1 MLAQELDKQSS
12 AASEQL
18 QRNEEQRQLSKPELE
33 PAVEEEEDLES
44 MMALDDGAG
53 EKETDIKPK
62 SVKYKALSAGAIR
75 VRAEMDSDPAGKLVL
90 GEIIEVSETKEL
102 GNGTVRVH
110 FDRGWTSVT
119 AKSGKVFLKLVVDEE
134 ENDDSEPEDSGLA
147 SGTGSDSEPEAD
159 RDGMMAELDGG
170 DDTAE
175 ASEPPEAAMEDLEAM
190 AASLESEAAEPE
202 IDLEAMAAELAE
214 PDGSTGGGKG
224 ASGEVRYTAVAKGVV
239 RKAKGKDS
247 WKVGNL
253 DLGIEIVAL
262 EEEVVDGTTRVHFKH
277 TAGKRDLEGWVSVTA
292 AKGTPLL
299 VRSN

>member
-1 MLAQELDKQSS
+1 MCQLAMLAMLAQELDKQSS

-44 MMALDDGAG
+44 MMASLDDGAG
-53 EKETDIKPK
+53 EKETDSK

-110 FDRGWTSVT
+110 FDRG
-119 AKSGKVFLKLVVDEE
+119 KVLPKLVVDEE

-170 DDTAE
+170 DDAAE